1 MYVPSSVHHCDSIHL
16 VIIIVIDYTLFF
28 LSDHIDSRSCISFD
42 TVSEMADSI
51 IEAMECISK
60 SSIPALRDQVA
71 ALVQEATNELARV
84 AFTTLLA
91 SSQQS
96 QQQATNAKRA
106 PPPPPQLSSQPPA
119 QPSIQ
124 SRSTKPRD
132 AIDAY
137 EAPLTSTGSDASSGG
152 IVRKKGSITFS
163 IKHLTALRKQR
174 SSSSSIIISIPN
186 TTE

>member
-1 MYVPSSVHHCDSIHL
+1 
-16 VIIIVIDYTLFF
+16 
-28 LSDHIDSRSCISFD
+28 
-42 TVSEMADSI
+42 MADSI

-60 SSIPALRDQVA
+60 SSIPALREQVA

-106 PPPPPQLSSQPPA
+106 PPPPPPQLSSQPPA

-124 SRSTKPRD
+124 TRSMKPRD
-132 AIDAY
+132 AIDAS
-137 EAPLTSTGSDASSGG
+137 EVPSTSTGSDASSGG

-186 TTE
+186 STE